1 MNIYYKLH
9 YTDKNVKP
17 IYLKKL
23 PIREI
28 SLEEQEPFIRKVN
41 FMLNLNQ
48 ELISAKQGFLNELK
62 LEKISTK
69 LQNFETLEFD
79 EFIKEYA
86 KALKIK
92 FADKLEERNFKNE
105 WKAMFENDKE
115 EVLRI
120 QEEINETDKQIDQ
133 MVYKLYDLTEDEIKI
148 VEEN

>member
-1 MNIYYKLH
+1 M
-9 YTDKNVKP
+9 KP

-69 LQNFETLEFD
+69 LQNFESLEFD